1 MSTSKKIVILGAGYA
16 GVVAGRKLNKL
27 FKKDPNVEITLIDK
41 NDAHVLL
48 TELHEVAGNRIEPDG
63 IKVGLEK
70 CFKYTKVQVIRDKIN
85 SIDFAGKKL
94 EGSKTYEYD
103 YLVLATGSEPAYF
116 GIEGMKEHS
125 FTLWS
130 FEDALRV
137 KQQILDMFQ
146 RAQYEKDIKV
156 REEMLTFVVGGG
168 GFTGVEMMGEL
179 MEWVNRLCKRFDI
192 SRKEVRLCLV
202 EGLPHILPILSE
214 TSIKKATKFMEKRG
228 VEIITNTFIT
238 SVKADS
244 IILKAGEKESTIP
257 TRTLIWTGGIQGN
270 QFAVEQ
276 GATEGKRSRVAVNDF
291 MEVKDKDGVYAIG
304 DLAYH
309 EDEKG
314 NAMPALVESAMQSA
328 AAAAYNIKADIKGGE
343 KKPFKLA
350 LHGNMVSI
358 GSKYAVAEVMGG
370 TKLSSYPATALKH
383 IINMHYLWE
392 IGGGILIWDYIMD
405 QFVRADN
412 GLGFFWDHL
421 KVRSQTFWLV
431 LLRMYLGF
439 EWLRSGLD
447 KISNGWFDN
456 VWPMIAGSGA
466 GAADAEATASV
477 MTLVSSH
484 TPQWYAWIV
493 DTIIVPNAFL
503 FQKLIVITEL
513 GLGVAFL
520 TGTFTFIAALVS
532 IGMNLNFI
540 LSTGLND
547 YWFLAS
553 SIPMLGGAGRSFG
566 MDHYIMP
573 LLNRWAQRFNR
584 KG

>member
-63 IKVGLEK
+63 IKVSLEK
-70 CFKYTKVQVIRDKIN
+70 CFRYTKVQVVRDEIYKM
-85 SIDFAGKKL
+85 DFQNKKL
-94 EGSKTYEYD
+94 EGSITYDYD
-103 YLVLATGSEPAYF
+103 YLIVATGSEPAYF
-116 GIEGMKEHS
+116 GIEGMKENS

-130 FEDALRV
+130 YEDALQV

-146 RAQYEKDIKV
+146 RAQYEEDATK

-179 MEWVNRLCKRFDI
+179 MQWVKRLCKRFDI
-192 SRKEVRLCLV
+192 NRHEVKLILV
-202 EGLPHILPILSE
+202 EGLPQILPIMSDSLV
-214 TSIKKATKFMEKRG
+214 KKTENYMKKYG
-228 VEIITNTFIT
+228 VDIITNTFIT
-238 SVKADS
+238 SVDENS
-244 IILKAGEKESTIP
+244 ITVKSGEETSKISTK
-257 TRTLIWTGGIQGN
+257 TLIWTGGIQGN
-270 QFAVEQ
+270 QLAVEE
-276 GATEGKRSRVAVNDF
+276 GAKVGKRGRIAVNDF
-291 MEVKDKDGVYAIG
+291 MELEDKDGVYAIG
-304 DLAYH
+304 DVAYH
-309 EDEKG
+309 EDEEG
-314 NAMPALVESAMQSA
+314 NMMPALVESAMQSGE
-328 AAAAYNIKADIKGGE
+328 AAAYNIKADIKGTE
-343 KKPFKLA
+343 KKALKLN

-358 GSKYAVAEVMGG
+358 GATYAVAEVMGG
-370 TKLSSYPATALKH
+370 KKVSGIFATLLKH
-383 IINMHYLWE
+383 VVNMHYLWE
-392 IGGGILIWDYIMD
+392 IGGAILIWDYIMD
-405 QFVRADN
+405 QFVKTDN

-431 LLRMYLGF
+431 PLRMYLGY
-439 EWLRSGLD
+439 EWLKSGID
-447 KISNGWFDN
+447 KISAGWFGTD
-456 VWPMIAGSGA
+456 WAMIAGSGA
-466 GAADAEATASV
+466 AVDAEATASV
-477 MTLVSSH
+477 MNLVSSH

-493 DTIIVPNAFL
+493 DTIIIPNAFL
-503 FQKLIVITEL
+503 FQKLVVLTEIGL
-513 GLGVAFL
+513 GLAFL
-520 TGTFTFIAALVS
+520 TGTFTFIAALAS

-573 LLNRWAQRFNR
+573 FLNRWAQRFNR